1 MLSKFFKLC
10 NLFNYGGKRK
20 SKILFL
26 VIHFTSNRGDTAK
39 NNAVYFAREVTKTSA
54 HYFVDE
60 TEIWQSVPDD
70 HIAWHCG
77 ADTYYHPEC
86 RNYNS
91 IGIEICMNDKCGRVR
106 QGSIELAAKLTREL
120 MDKYNIPV
128 DRVVRH
134 YDVTHKDCPAPM
146 VDSPALWA
154 EFKKMLEVKTVTKDK
169 PAVWAK
175 DAWERATDAKIVDGT
190 RPYDQL
196 TRQELVVVLDKLG
209 LIKK

>member
-10 NLFNYGGKRK
+10 NPFNYGGKRT

-26 VIHFTSNRGDTAK
+26 VIHYTSNRGDTAK
-39 NNAVYFAREVTKTSA
+39 NNAVYFAREITRTSA
-54 HYFVDE
+54 QYFVDE

-70 HIAWHCG
+70 RIAWHCG

-91 IGIEICMNDKCGRVR
+91 IGIEICMNDKNGRIR

-120 MDKYNIPV
+120 MDKYSIPAE
-128 DRVVRH
+128 RVLRH

-169 PAVWAK
+169 PAAWAK